1 VEACGFFANGQGFF
15 VKKHGYFVE
24 AHGFFVETH
33 GLARL
38 VSSYATWYKS
48 P

>member
-15 VKKHGYFVE
+15 VKK
-24 AHGFFVETH
+24 HGFFVETH

>member
-15 VKKHGYFVE
+15 VKKHGFFVE